1 MLITQAKNDY
11 FLICYSIVTDF
22 MTKMENNP
30 QSQLSHAQYLTQ
42 KPVGW
47 SYTIKKPG
55 SIAGLLF
62 YCIGNIYI
70 SNPIFT
76 PSLVAITRL
85 NLFLRSG
92 MATEESTSSVNAYI
106 NKARASFL
114 GIPLCC
120 I

>member
-22 MTKMENNP
+22 MTKMENNA

-62 YCIGNIYI
+62 TVSGTF
-70 SNPIFT
+70 IFQ
-76 PSLVAITRL
+76 
-85 NLFLRSG
+85 
-92 MATEESTSSVNAYI
+92 
-106 NKARASFL
+106 
-114 GIPLCC
+114 IPYLHRVW
-120 I
+120 

>member
-22 MTKMENNP
+22 MTKTKNNP

-55 SIAGLLF
+55 SIAGLFLF
-62 YCIGNIYI
+62 YRDYLYFKSHIYTEFG
-70 SNPIFT
+70 SND
-76 PSLVAITRL
+76 A
-85 NLFLRSG
+85 
-92 MATEESTSSVNAYI
+92 A
-106 NKARASFL
+106 
-114 GIPLCC
+114 
-120 I
+120 